1 LISRRKA
8 LMAAL
13 DIIDREGLDGMRI
26 RRLGDELGVNGA
38 SLYHHFR
45 NKDEIVVGAA
55 ELALQYVRTPDTRN
69 EDWPVWILR
78 NTRSTR
84 DALMQHPHLIPVVLG
99 RAPLGIGTSM
109 LESSAALLE
118 EQGVPVDF
126 ILPLM
131 ETLEMLA
138 IASAMYS
145 RRDDDLGGAKLTYHD
160 HPTLLRASRHRDG
173 AAEQLFE
180 GACQSVISTIQS
192 RIAQAQGRAAARKAP
207 AKAAKAVKAV
217 KATGATGATGAA
229 RATKAPAK
237 ATKATGG
244 SRRRQQSA

>member
-1 LISRRKA
+1 MPRPKTPLISRRKA
-8 LMAAL
+8 LVAAL
-13 DIIDREGLDGMRI
+13 DIIDREGLDAMRI

-78 NTRSTR
+78 NTRSLR
-84 DALMQHPHLIPVVLG
+84 EALLQHPHLIPVVLG
-99 RAPLGIGTSM
+99 RAPLGIGTAM

-145 RRDDDLGGAKLTYHD
+145 RREDDLGGAKLTYHD

-180 GACQSVISTIQS
+180 GACQSIISTIQL
-192 RIAQAQGRAAARKAP
+192 RIAHARSRAAGRKAP
-207 AKAAKAVKAV
+207 AKAVKAAKAAKV
-217 KATGATGATGAA
+217 
-229 RATKAPAK
+229 PAK
-237 ATKATGG
+237 ATKAAATG
-244 SRRRQQSA
+244 RRRAQSA